1 MSTIR
6 LFDLRVTFEKTW
18 QLDKAVGSVV
28 GGFFGGAERFNGAA
42 GMRRV
47 PALEPARLKA
57 LDGVNL
63 EIRDGETMG
72 VLGPSGCGKST
83 LLRAIAGLTPLDSG
97 QITYDDRDMVD
108 VSPGERGIGIVF
120 QSYALYP
127 TMTSFDNVGFF
138 LRVRKRDS
146 EIPERV
152 REVSRVMGIGFD
164 KLLGRRPQ
172 RLSGGERQRVA
183 VARCIARDPKLF
195 LFDEPL
201 SNLDA
206 KLRVQTRS
214 ELKRLINRF
223 KVTGVYVTHD
233 QTEALALSD
242 RIAIMNEGRI
252 EQVGTAQFIFDH
264 PVSVFVAT
272 FFGHPP
278 MNTFEG
284 VVSENQW
291 HGDNFS
297 IDLPDQAWG
306 SAQQLTLGIRAEHIH
321 LAPEGPLV
329 GKVVLLEPMP
339 VHHAQLAYIELPK
352 GNVVAQIPQEAGVH
366 VGHTVNLAVDTTDY
380 HLFDTR
386 TGRRL

>member
-6 LFDLRVTFEKTW
+6 LYDVKVTFEKTW
-18 QLDKAVGSVV
+18 SLDKSVSTVV
-28 GGFFGGAERFNGAA
+28 GGLFGGSERYDRASGI
-42 GMRRV
+42 RPT
-47 PALEPARLKA
+47 PAPEPPRFAA

-72 VLGPSGCGKST
+72 ILGPSGCGKST
-83 LLRAIAGLTPLDSG
+83 LLRAIAGLIPLDSG
-97 QITYDDRDMVD
+97 QITYDDQDMAN

-120 QSYALYP
+120 QNYALYP

-138 LRVRKRDS
+138 FRIRKRDA
-146 EIPERV
+146 EIPARV

-164 KLLGRRPQ
+164 QLLGKRP
-172 RLSGGERQRVA
+172 RWLSGGERQRVA

-195 LFDEPL
+195 LFDEPM

-206 KLRVQTRS
+206 KLRVQTRG

-223 KVTGVYVTHD
+223 KITGVYVTHD

-264 PVSVFVAT
+264 PVSTFVAT

-297 IDLPDQAWG
+297 VDLPDHAWG
-306 SAQQLTLGIRAEHIH
+306 DGRHLTLGIRAEDIH
-321 LAPEGPLV
+321 LASEGHLC
-329 GKVVLLEPMP
+329 GQVVLLEPMP
-339 VHHAQLAYIELPK
+339 VHHALLAYIELPK
-352 GNVVAQIPQEAGVH
+352 GNVVAQIPHDAGVH
-366 VGHTVNLAVDTTDY
+366 VGDTVNLSIDTTNY